1 MNAKA
6 TMYTLATGLVVVSAA
21 AMTSSRSWFEAYT
34 SGARTVALRGQAS
47 YGSVGAGGSDVF
59 VVTLGANAPEGAVLF
74 TRADGRALTPGS
86 YPLDEDPARG
96 VQALVITG
104 PATRPTGAY
113 RARSGTLTIGGMR
126 RAGCSTGTPPSRPLD
141 SRPTIPRTRG
151 RSCRFAGRSA
161 RPATADRRLPHADA
175 VGRREVELC
184 RRPRRRT
191 RHTRDR
197 GSARSARYSRGACP
211 SVRIRFRRA
220 GSRALRATPARSRGR
235 TAGRR

>member
-34 SGARTVALRGQAS
+34 SGARTVALRGKAS
-47 YGSVGAGGSDVF
+47 YGSVGAGGSDIF

-113 RARSGTLTIGGMR
+113 RARSGTLTIGGIR
-126 RAGCSTGTPPSRPLD
+126 GDVLD
-141 SRPTIPRTRG
+141 GYFNIE
-151 RSCRFAGRSA
+151 
-161 RPATADRRLPHADA
+161 A
-175 VGRREVELC
+175 VGFGADSPANEGQELEV
-184 RRPRRRT
+184 RGAFSAS
-191 RHTRDR
+191 RDR
-197 GSARSARYSRGACP
+197 
-211 SVRIRFRRA
+211 
-220 GSRALRATPARSRGR
+220 
-235 TAGRR
+235 